1 MDNKHI
7 HVPYIPHILHVPHIL
22 HILHVNKN
30 MGKRKREALEKEI
43 EDMERL
49 YDNCEEQMESL
60 RKLIDKVQNA
70 WNSVYVQLD
79 VLYKRRK
86 TKRVRPS
93 IKGVMKKRQVSFPE
107 PSKSM

>member
-1 MDNKHI
+1 
-7 HVPYIPHILHVPHIL
+7 
-22 HILHVNKN
+22 

-70 WNSVYVQLD
+70 WDSVYVQLD
-79 VLYKRRK
+79 ILYKRRK

-93 IKGVMKKRQVSFPE
+93 IKRVMKKRQVSFPE